1 MSKVSHRRWTAI
13 GSWGAIAMLG
23 LANPVL
29 ARVGPRVA
37 GTIGEWETLPLR
49 ATFEVAQ
56 DMGSLCRRVRT
67 PEGLIVRDRPDPNS
81 PQIGSLPPNAQ
92 VTLSPDWRGITG
104 PDGRIWV
111 EISSPMRG
119 FITNGFPTVASN
131 LELCSEPVT
140 QPTPTPTPTPAPNT
154 NLCRQV
160 DRVAAPEGIAVRA
173 DASTRADRV
182 GGVGPG
188 ERVTLVPNYRA
199 VRDKNGEDRNWVEIT
214 SPVRG
219 FVSASNLIQCQGSAA
234 QAAPQTAPQTTAPA
248 SPTTTASNDSLCRI
262 VDPQTAPRGLQIRAD
277 ASTFSTYRGGVP
289 PEGRVTLKEGYN
301 LIPDKGGEAR
311 NWVEITYPTAGFISA
326 NELLFC
332 R

>member
-1 MSKVSHRRWTAI
+1 MSKVRDRRWAAI

-23 LANPVL
+23 LTTPVL
-29 ARVGPRVA
+29 ARVAPTVSGGGA
-37 GTIGEWETLPLR
+37 ASESLPLQD
-49 ATFEVAQ
+49 TFEVAQ

-67 PEGLIVRDRPDPNS
+67 PDGLIVRDRPDPNS
-81 PQIGSLPPNAQ
+81 PQIGSLAPNTQ
-92 VTLSPDWRGITG
+92 VTLIKDWRGING

-111 EISSPMRG
+111 EISSPVRG
-119 FITNGFPTVASN
+119 FITNGFPTASSN

-140 QPTPTPTPTPAPNT
+140 QPTPTPNT

-160 DRVAAPEGIAVRA
+160 DRVVAPEGIAVRA
-173 DASTRADRV
+173 DASVRSARV

-188 ERVTLVPNYRA
+188 ERVTLIPDYRA
-199 VRDKNGEDRNWVEIT
+199 VRDRNGEDRNWVEIS

-219 FVSASNLIQCQGSAA
+219 FVSASNLIQCQGTAA
-234 QAAPQTAPQTTAPA
+234 QAAPQTAPQTTNPA

-301 LIPDKGGEAR
+301 LIPDKSGEAR

>member
-1 MSKVSHRRWTAI
+1 
-13 GSWGAIAMLG
+13 MLG
-23 LANPVL
+23 LASPVL
-29 ARVGPRVA
+29 ARVAPRVS
-37 GTIGEWETLPLR
+37 GVSGQLETLPLQD
-49 ATFEVAQ
+49 TFKVAL

-67 PEGLIVRDRPDPNS
+67 PDGLIVRDRPDPNS

-140 QPTPTPTPTPAPNT
+140 QPTPTPNT

-199 VRDKNGEDRNWVEIT
+199 VRDKNGEDRNWVEIS

-234 QAAPQTAPQTTAPA
+234 QAAPQTTAPA
-248 SPTTTASNDSLCRI
+248 SPTTAASNDSLCRI

-277 ASTFSTYRGGVP
+277 ASAFSTYRGGVP

-301 LIPDKGGEAR
+301 LIPDKSGEAR

>member
-1 MSKVSHRRWTAI
+1 MSKVRHRRWAAI

-23 LANPVL
+23 LASPVL
-29 ARVGPRVA
+29 ARVAPRVS
-37 GTIGEWETLPLR
+37 GVSGQLETLPLQD
-49 ATFEVAQ
+49 TFKVAL

-67 PEGLIVRDRPDPNS
+67 PDGLIVRDRPDPNS

-140 QPTPTPTPTPAPNT
+140 QPTPTPNT

-199 VRDKNGEDRNWVEIT
+199 VRDKNGEDRNWVEIS

-234 QAAPQTAPQTTAPA
+234 QAAPQTTAPA
-248 SPTTTASNDSLCRI
+248 SPTTAASNDSLCRI

-277 ASTFSTYRGGVP
+277 ASAFSTYRGGVP

-301 LIPDKGGEAR
+301 LIPDKSGEAR

>member
-1 MSKVSHRRWTAI
+1 MLKVSHRWWTAL

-23 LANPVL
+23 WASPVISGV
-29 ARVGPRVA
+29 APRVA
-37 GTIGEWETLPLR
+37 VGREGPESLSLPN
-49 ATFEVAQ
+49 AFEVAQ

-67 PEGLIVRDRPDPNS
+67 PDGLIVRDRPDPNS
-81 PQIGSLPPNAQ
+81 PQIGSLAPNTQ
-92 VTLSPDWRGITG
+92 VTLIKDWRGING

-111 EISSPMRG
+111 EINSPVRG

-140 QPTPTPTPTPAPNT
+140 QPTPTPTPNA

-160 DRVAAPEGIAVRA
+160 DRVAAPDGIAVRA
-173 DASTRADRV
+173 DASIRADRV

-188 ERVTLVPNYRA
+188 ERVTLVPNYQA
-199 VRDKNGEDRNWVEIT
+199 VRDRNGEDRNWVEIT

-219 FVSASNLIQCQGSAA
+219 FVSASNLIQCQGAAA
-234 QAAPQTAPQTTAPA
+234 QAAPQTTPPTNPPTTAN
-248 SPTTTASNDSLCRI
+248 NDSLCRI
-262 VDPQTAPRGLQIRAD
+262 VDPQLAPRGLQIRAD
-277 ASTFSTYRGGVP
+277 ASTFSTYRGGIP
-289 PEGRVTLKEGYN
+289 PEGRVTLKEGYK
-301 LIPDKGGEAR
+301 LIPDKSGEAR